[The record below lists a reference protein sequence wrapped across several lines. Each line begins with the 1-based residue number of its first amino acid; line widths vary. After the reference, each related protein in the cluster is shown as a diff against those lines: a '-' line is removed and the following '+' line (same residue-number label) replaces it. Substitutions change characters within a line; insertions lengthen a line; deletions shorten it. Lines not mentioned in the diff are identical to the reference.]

1 MSMLRPAMFPSTS
14 ANSSIP
20 NRTDSLNATQRRAP
34 ASAQAHNVLSKAR
47 PRNEADG
54 LSGSRGSGDK
64 PFFIPKDEGF
74 FMQVEEELHDLRRV
88 RAHGQEDDLGMA
100 LDRCMGRVGEL
111 AGLLSAAYTA
121 FSDLRIEL
129 DVTRSNLQMI
139 SANNEML
146 EDALKNISSQHGTN
160 PRQVGWRRSTPN
172 PGTPSSSS
180 THVNTFS
187 NEMTSSSGTGTPL
200 SPAMSS
206 PPPSSSFAPMGN
218 TSQQLPPPPSS
229 AAPPPPVPPP
239 QESRFFRFRFNSA
252 SSSSGNH
259 NPTVSSSSN
268 SSRPQTPVL
277 GNDPQHSP
285 TIGYAVPASVLGNH
299 HTASSSSVSLAGAI
313 SGSNGSDAAATT
325 ASLTAELESLKPL
338 ISNST
343 SELSALRTQLASERS
358 QREKASL
365 RAEQVVKEKEAL
377 EGELESLSQALFE
390 EANNMVASERKMRAE
405 EVESERRRRVEE
417 VERCRR
423 EMGEMGEELR
433 EAREQKIALRSALKI
448 LEGEVGGFGSGGGN
462 GGGGKPMSLDLS
474 ISDDVLSSS
483 SPSSLPPQTAYSALP
498 QTASTT
504 FGANEPEPELASIS
518 RSRSSSRDAIKS
530 LPSSSRPSSPL
541 SASLDSELLHG
552 SGGGGGGAAP
562 GHGEATVLTTL
573 SYGAGSGSGLDPVA
587 STTTTEPPP
596 LRPVSEPRPGLES
609 SSSSSASPL
618 PHQSHLHHHPHTP
631 RQHHSLHRLRKK
643 KR

>member
-1 MSMLRPAMFPSTS
+1 MLP
-14 ANSSIP
+14 
-20 NRTDSLNATQRRAP
+20 
-34 ASAQAHNVLSKAR
+34 R

-54 LSGSRGSGDK
+54 PGGSRGSSDK
-64 PFFIPKDEGF
+64 SSFIPKDEGF

-88 RAHGQEDDLGMA
+88 HAHGQEDDLRMA

-121 FSDLRIEL
+121 FADLRIEL

-146 EDALKNISSQHGTN
+146 EDALKNLSSQHGTN
-160 PRQVGWRRSTPN
+160 PRDVGWRRSTPN

-180 THVNTFS
+180 THVNTLS
-187 NEMTSSSGTGTPL
+187 NEMTSSSGAGTPL
-200 SPAMSS
+200 SPVSNPPSSPPLSASESSQAMPP
-206 PPPSSSFAPMGN
+206 PPPSSSFVPMGN
-218 TSQQLPPPPSS
+218 TSQQLPPSLSS

-259 NPTVSSSSN
+259 NHTVSSSSN

-277 GNDPQHSP
+277 GNDTQQSP
-285 TIGYAVPASVLGNH
+285 TIGYAVPASVLGKH

-313 SGSNGSDAAATT
+313 SGYNGSDAAATT
-325 ASLTAELESLKPL
+325 ASLTAQLESLRSL

-343 SELSALRTQLASERS
+343 SELSILRTQLASEKS

-423 EMGEMGEELR
+423 EMGRWG
-433 EAREQKIALRSALKI
+433 RS
-448 LEGEVGGFGSGGGN
+448 
-462 GGGGKPMSLDLS
+462 
-474 ISDDVLSSS
+474 
-483 SPSSLPPQTAYSALP
+483 
-498 QTASTT
+498 
-504 FGANEPEPELASIS
+504 
-518 RSRSSSRDAIKS
+518 
-530 LPSSSRPSSPL
+530 
-541 SASLDSELLHG
+541 
-552 SGGGGGGAAP
+552 
-562 GHGEATVLTTL
+562 
-573 SYGAGSGSGLDPVA
+573 
-587 STTTTEPPP
+587 
-596 LRPVSEPRPGLES
+596 
-609 SSSSSASPL
+609 
-618 PHQSHLHHHPHTP
+618 
-631 RQHHSLHRLRKK
+631 
-643 KR
+643 